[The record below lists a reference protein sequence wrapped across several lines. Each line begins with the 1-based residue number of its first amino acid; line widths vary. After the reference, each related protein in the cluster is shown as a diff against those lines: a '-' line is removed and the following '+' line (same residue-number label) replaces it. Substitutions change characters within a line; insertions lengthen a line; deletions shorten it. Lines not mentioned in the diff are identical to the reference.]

1 MAELERGA
9 ELGLLPALDWA
20 WLDRIQL
27 TPAETSRA
35 EMFGKKLGAGES
47 ACLAVAE
54 ARRGFVLTDDLGARR
69 VASAL
74 GLAVTGTL
82 GVLDQL
88 IRIETLTLEQ
98 ADALLREMILRGYRS
113 PVSSL
118 PDRP

>member
-1 MAELERGA
+1 M
-9 ELGLLPALDWA
+9 GLLPIVDWA
-20 WLDRIQL
+20 WLVRIQL
-27 TPAETSRA
+27 TPAERSRA

-69 VASAL
+69 LASTL

-88 IRIETLTLEQ
+88 IQIEILTLEQ
-98 ADALLREMILRGYRS
+98 ADALLREMILCSYRS

-118 PDRP
+118 RDRP